1 LNASDQKNKLHKL
14 THARPPNAYYLAHG
28 EKKDE
33 DEEDEEQGAKAR
45 KKRRSNK
52 EDDERAAAAGKNS
65 KRKEMFQLYLSLS
78 LSLSLSPESHKL
90 PNSSST
96 SVMEVDI
103 PKQLRRKK
111 GVRQNTP
118 IQ

>member
-1 LNASDQKNKLHKL
+1 MHIISLTVRKKMKMKKTRNKELKL
-14 THARPPNAYYLAHG
+14 
-28 EKKDE
+28 EKK
-33 DEEDEEQGAKAR
+33 EEAIRRTTKEQQLQEKTPRG
-45 KKRRSNK
+45 KKCSSCN
-52 EDDERAAAAGKNS
+52 
-65 KRKEMFQLYLSLS
+65 SLS

>member
-1 LNASDQKNKLHKL
+1 MHIISLTVRKKMKMKKTRNKELKL
-14 THARPPNAYYLAHG
+14 
-28 EKKDE
+28 EKK
-33 DEEDEEQGAKAR
+33 EEAIRRTTKEQQLQEKTPRG
-45 KKRRSNK
+45 KKCSSCN
-52 EDDERAAAAGKNS
+52 
-65 KRKEMFQLYLSLS
+65 S

-103 PKQLRRKK
+103 PKRLRRKK

>member
-1 LNASDQKNKLHKL
+1 MHIISLTVRKKMKMKKTRNKELK
-14 THARPPNAYYLAHG
+14 R
-28 EKKDE
+28 EKK
-33 DEEDEEQGAKAR
+33 EEAIRRTTKEQQLQEKTPRG
-45 KKRRSNK
+45 KKCSSC
-52 EDDERAAAAGKNS
+52 NS
-65 KRKEMFQLYLSLS
+65 LSLS

>member
-1 LNASDQKNKLHKL
+1 MHIISLTVRKKMKMKKTRNKELK
-14 THARPPNAYYLAHG
+14 R
-28 EKKDE
+28 EKK
-33 DEEDEEQGAKAR
+33 EEAIRRTTKEQQLQEKTPRG
-45 KKRRSNK
+45 KKCSSCN
-52 EDDERAAAAGKNS
+52 
-65 KRKEMFQLYLSLS
+65 SLS